1 MSHDL
6 DHLLLQ
12 MRLCYLDFSMS
23 SCRVVLLWWFGCLF
37 VWNVSLEPWLY
48 VIGKCSTTELHAQ
61 PALLFYSESLICPVD
76 LELLI
81 LLLQR
86 LTMYCVVFIK
96 SGSRAAWM
104 FQRLVTGSITIS
116 NISHAGLTS
125 PQSTHTGA
133 LSKQAALLWSQF
145 FFFFDSNKVKFL
157 LNICFPFLPV
167 QSLSFP
173 TASSVYTFGLF
184 MWVLVSEHTCAGRR
198 AVSGIVPQAPSFLIL
213 RQSLSL
219 A

>member
-145 FFFFDSNKVKFL
+145 FFFF
-157 LNICFPFLPV
+157 
-167 QSLSFP
+167 
-173 TASSVYTFGLF
+173 
-184 MWVLVSEHTCAGRR
+184 
-198 AVSGIVPQAPSFLIL
+198 LIL
-213 RQSLSL
+213 TKLNFYWTFVFLFCQFSLSL
-219 A
+219 FQLHLLCTHLGYSCECW